1 MTVGSLGGDAPAF
14 VGFDISSS
22 SGIAF
27 ASAIIAGRSNLY
39 TINLSTGLAS
49 GVGQI
54 GSGNE
59 QVTDIAVAP
68 PTRLLNISTRARVGV
83 GEDVMIAGFIAGG
96 GGAPTRLLARVL
108 GPSLSQSGVASP
120 LQDPVLEIFDRNGNF
135 VGVNDDWRTNQQA
148 EIAATGLAPA
158 NDSEP
163 AIVGYL
169 APGAYTIRVSGKN
182 NTTALALVEV
192 YQL

>member
-1 MTVGSLGGDAPAF
+1 MRHPADPEPTKQRDARDRRVTRRRRAR

-96 GGAPTRLLARVL
+96 GGAPTRLLRACARPEPEPVRSRFSAP
-108 GPSLSQSGVASP
+108 GPGARDLRQKRQ
-120 LQDPVLEIFDRNGNF
+120 LCRRER
-135 VGVNDDWRTNQQA
+135 R
-148 EIAATGLAPA
+148 LAH
-158 NDSEP
+158 EP
-163 AIVGYL
+163 AGRDRRHR
-169 APGAYTIRVSGKN
+169 AGAGER
-182 NTTALALVEV
+182 
-192 YQL
+192 

>member
-1 MTVGSLGGDAPAF
+1 LPAA
-14 VGFDISSS
+14 VV
-22 SGIAF
+22 
-27 ASAIIAGRSNLY
+27 L
-39 TINLSTGLAS
+39 LLAC
-49 GVGQI
+49 
-54 GSGNE
+54 
-59 QVTDIAVAP
+59 
-68 PTRLLNISTRARVGV
+68 
-83 GEDVMIAGFIAGG
+83 F
-96 GGAPTRLLARVL
+96 ARVL

-182 NTTALALVEV
+182 NTTGLALVEV